1 MTDAAILPPGPH
13 TSTDVSDRLHSLQH
27 AIEHCAHLLPSQA
40 PIQVFVHHNTL
51 HAFEQ
56 LPFSTAVERGG
67 QTYGCRPY
75 LPEEDFHRRL
85 EAGRILRDDLS
96 AVLIEDLGESADRL
110 IGFLGTRY
118 RLRLAMLE
126 HPLRHGPDAELRWW
140 IAETDALRRFRP
152 EATLS
157 VREQMINRTRHWVM
171 RDLRVARPKIDEP
184 VRVATVGLIERFGGG
199 QIEQWDSATWEAFT
213 LHLLWY
219 VCRRGVKDLP
229 ATTTRF
235 AAGDDGPAGDSLAGA
250 PRPLPGRHRDLL
262 LEVTAVDSDRLVN
275 DLMIRFC
282 AVYLDQ
288 GLASWRLPN
297 AGAGFLSAF
306 TALYANS
313 HPVEAWLGDLPFEL
327 QRVTSAQLGPLEL
340 IDESLQALGVPAAEQ
355 QAYLSQ
361 TLLAL
366 RGWAGMLWQME
377 TNAEWTARPAP
388 RGTLIQYLA
397 VRLLLERLALA
408 HTAREALVGTC
419 EDPGDLA
426 TLRNRLRKLAR
437 LTTSTSE
444 YQRAF
449 QIFQLAQTIGWHPPD
464 LCCLSPDEWGMLI
477 AEIELFSD
485 VKRRRVYQLAFE
497 RRYRNQALDALAAHA
512 KFTAPRTTPP
522 RFQLICCLDERE
534 ESFRRHLEEVA
545 PNCETFGVAGFFGVA
560 MYYRGV
566 TDAHYVP
573 LCPVVVKP
581 RHFVQEE
588 VVYSFEQSHRR
599 RSETRRVL
607 GHATHRLHTESRS
620 VLGGALTALLGP
632 LASIPLVARVLFPR
646 LTAKTRQIVGRF
658 VQPPPI
664 TRLSLERD
672 EPIPGPDNGHLG
684 YSVEEMTDI
693 AQRVLGD
700 LGLVKGFAR
709 LVIVTGHGS
718 SSVNN
723 PHRSAYD
730 CGACGGNRGG
740 PNARAI
746 AFMLNDARVRYQ
758 LAERGLS
765 LPRETVFVGT
775 LHNTCD
781 DSLRYFDLDR
791 LPTSH
796 RDDFEAAKAALDEA
810 RRRNAHERCRRFESA
825 PLTLSNEAA
834 LRHVEGRSEDLS
846 QVRPELG
853 HATNAI
859 CFVGRR
865 WRTKGLFLDRRTFLT
880 SYDPTLDGDDSP
892 VLTRILQAVF
902 PVCAGINLEYYFSFV
917 DSAGYG
923 CGSKLPHN
931 ITSLLGV
938 MDGAASDLR
947 SGLPWQMVEIHEPV
961 RILFVIETTPE
972 SMLRL
977 LAKNPPLRELVENDW
992 VQLALL
998 DPLSAAIRLFRDG
1011 EFQHYEPESTELPIV
1026 ASSVDWYRGWRDHLG
1041 FASIVATANEL
1052 RIATPE
1058 LDE

>member
-1 MTDAAILPPGPH
+1 VTDAAILPHGLH
-13 TSTDVSDRLHSLQH
+13 TSSDVSDRLHSLQH

-85 EAGRILRDDLS
+85 DAGRILRDDLS
-96 AVLIEDLGESADRL
+96 AVLVEDLGESADRL

-126 HPLRHGPDAELRWW
+126 HPLRQGSDAELCWW

-157 VREQMINRTRHWVM
+157 MREQMINRTRHWVM
-171 RDLRVARPKIDEP
+171 RDLRVARPRVDEP
-184 VRVATVGLIERFGGG
+184 VRAATAALIERFRGG

-219 VCRRGVKDLP
+219 ACRRGVKDLS
-229 ATTTRF
+229 ATSTRF
-235 AAGDDGPAGDSLAGA
+235 ATASEDGPAYAGRAGA
-250 PRPLPGRHRDLL
+250 PRTVAGRHRDLL

-275 DLMIRFC
+275 ELMIRFC
-282 AVYLDQ
+282 AVFLDQ

-297 AGAGFLSAF
+297 AGAGFLAAF
-306 TALYANS
+306 TALYSNS
-313 HPVEAWLGDLPFEL
+313 HPVEAWLGDLPQEL
-327 QRVTSAQLGPLEL
+327 ERIAAAQPGPLEL

-355 QAYLSQ
+355 EAYLSQ

-388 RGTLIQYLA
+388 RGTLIEYLA

-408 HTAREALVGTC
+408 HTAREALDDG
-419 EDPGDLA
+419 GDLA
-426 TLRNRLRKLAR
+426 TLRSRLRKLTKR
-437 LTTSTSE
+437 TTPTSE

-464 LCCLSPDEWGMLI
+464 LCCLSPDEWGTLI

-497 RRYRNQALDALAAHA
+497 RRYRNQALDALMAHA
-512 KFTAPRTTPP
+512 KFTAPRTDPP
-522 RFQLICCLDERE
+522 RFQVICCLDERE

-545 PNCETFGVAGFFGVA
+545 PDCETFGVAGFFGVA

-566 TDAHYVP
+566 AEAHFVP
-573 LCPVVVKP
+573 LCPIVIKP
-581 RHFVQEE
+581 RHFIQEE
-588 VVYSFEQSHRR
+588 AAYSFEQAHRR
-599 RSETRRVL
+599 RSETRRAL
-607 GHATHRLHTESRS
+607 GRASHRIHTESRS
-620 VLGGALTALLGP
+620 VLGGALTALLGT

-646 LTAKTRQIVGRF
+646 LTAQTRRVFGRF
-658 VQPPPI
+658 VQPPPF
-664 TRLSLERD
+664 TRLSLERT
-672 EPIPGPDNGHLG
+672 EPEPGPENGQLG
-684 YSVEEMTDI
+684 YSLEEMTGIARRALEDI
-693 AQRVLGD
+693 
-700 LGLVKGFAR
+700 GLTNRFAR
-709 LVIVTGHGS
+709 LVIVAGHGS
-718 SSVNN
+718 SSLNN

-746 AFMLNDARVRYQ
+746 AFMLNDARVRHQ

-765 LPRETVFVGT
+765 LPRETVFVGAF
-775 LHNTCD
+775 HNTCD

-796 RDDFEAAKAALDEA
+796 RDDFEAAKAALDEG

-825 PLTLSNEAA
+825 PSTLSNEAA

-892 VLTRILQAVF
+892 VLTRTLQAVF

-961 RILFVIETTPE
+961 RILFVIESTPE
-972 SMLRL
+972 AMLRL
-977 LAKNPPLRELVENDW
+977 LAKNPPLGELVENDW
-992 VQLALL
+992 VQLAVL
-998 DPLSAAIRLFRDG
+998 DPHSAKIRLFRG
-1011 EFQHYEPESTELPIV
+1011 GQFHHYEPESTELPIV
-1026 ASSVDWYRGWRDHLG
+1026 KSSLDWYRGWRDHLG
-1041 FASIVATANEL
+1041 FASIVAATNEL